1 MIEDVKSNRC
11 KNQIHLSIL
20 HSNNLQQNL
29 FISYFSPLNIVYVC
43 VKISQIE
50 KRKINFY
57 VDSQKLHSHNVHH
70 VSQIV
75 GLSPFDVLSI
85 D

>member
-1 MIEDVKSNRC
+1 M
-11 KNQIHLSIL
+11 
-20 HSNNLQQNL
+20 
-29 FISYFSPLNIVYVC
+29 
-43 VKISQIE
+43 
-50 KRKINFY
+50 KINQTENRINFGI
-57 VDSQKLHSHNVHH
+57 DSQKLHSHNVHH